1 MKAIALIGTLLA
13 MAGGVRAQDR
23 QVVRPPATIAGLPFS
38 PAVRVGNML
47 YLSGQLGIVPG
58 TPQLAD
64 TGITGQ
70 TRQALENVKALL
82 VYSGSSLERVV
93 KCTVFLSDIRDFA
106 AMNAVYTAYFPKD
119 PPARSTVAVSGQAHG
134 WVEGFW
140 LRRYTVTTAA
150 APATAINNALVRAP
164 DGSRV
169 RMTPASD
176 SGMRRGSPFTNPTR
190 LSALT
195 RAESKITTE

>member
-1 MKAIALIGTLLA
+1 MRIIVLALGGLLV

-23 QVVRPPATIAGLPFS
+23 QVIRPPGSVSALPFS
-38 PAVRVGNML
+38 PAIRVGNML

-82 VYSGSSLERVV
+82 DYSGSSLERVV

-106 AMNAVYTAYFPKD
+106 AMNAVYTTYFPKD
-119 PPARSTVAVSGQAHG
+119 PPARSTVAASGLALG
-134 WVEGFW
+134 ARVEIECMAM
-140 LRRYTVTTAA
+140 V
-150 APATAINNALVRAP
+150 
-164 DGSRV
+164 GS
-169 RMTPASD
+169 
-176 SGMRRGSPFTNPTR
+176 
-190 LSALT
+190 
-195 RAESKITTE
+195 